1 MSQYDPRLAPI
12 ANPDGTLDRYTGAF
26 ASLDDVPVGY
36 TGVLVVATTG
46 YTSAQRR
53 RRVRTVTA
61 FRALPARA
69 QRRLRAL
76 TTHAASRD
84 PLIAT
89 TAPRQ
94 PRAREHR
101 PGVRRRS
108 SSSSRSSGN
117 DPSDSSDS
125 DLEAE
130 PAGELRPVSDSLA
143 AELARIAERLRARG
157 GVG

>member
-1 MSQYDPRLAPI
+1 MEHPDPEAPRDSR
-12 ANPDGTLDRYTGAF
+12 ANRALDRYTGAF

-46 YTSAQRR
+46 YTLAQRR
-53 RRVRTVTA
+53 RYTRTVSA

-76 TTHAASRD
+76 TTRAASRD
-84 PLIAT
+84 PLIAR

-108 SSSSRSSGN
+108 SSSSRSS
-117 DPSDSSDS
+117 SSDPG
-125 DLEAE
+125 DPDPPAE
-130 PAGELRPVSDSLA
+130 SC
-143 AELARIAERLRARG
+143 AERQAVVR
-157 GVG
+157 